1 MNGYFSIDLGT
12 TGLKSSLMN
21 ENGDLIISRGQEY
34 EIVSKKSGWAEQ
46 DPYAW
51 WKALKNTVSSIR
63 SKNPDLLKN
72 IKAVSICGQMHTH
85 VYLDKNKNPLRTA
98 LTWLD
103 QRASGIVERWKAEG
117 LDDEIEK
124 LTLNFPSTTYTAP
137 QIIWIKENEKET
149 FEKTDKILLAK
160 DYIKF
165 LLTGEMTTD
174 PSDASG
180 TMLYDVKN
188 NVWCDKLFDIF
199 NIPRNLFPEV
209 KKSTEVMGFVSKKA
223 SEYLGIPAGIPV
235 VNGGSDHSVSE
246 VGSGLLREGN
256 ASVIIGTAGVLASVS
271 NEPKRDNKNRII
283 CWSYPIEGMW
293 DFLAITQTAA
303 SCLTWFKNT
312 FDKDAGSDIYENY
325 TKIASEII
333 PGSEN
338 LIFLPY
344 IMGERTPH
352 WDPYAR
358 GVFFG
363 MGINHNKGH
372 FVRSIMEGV
381 VYSIRECLDILRELG
396 LKIDK
401 IISMGGGSKSDI
413 WCQIQAD
420 NFKKEVYTL
429 KCGESGAMGNLIL
442 SLFALEEISSIE
454 EAEKLIKIDKKYK
467 CDEKND
473 IVYMEG
479 FNKYKELYRSLKK
492 FMKNS

>member
-1 MNGYFSIDLGT
+1 MNCYFSIDLGT

-21 ENGDLIISRGQEY
+21 ENGDLIISKGQEY

-46 DPYAW
+46 DPEVW
-51 WKALKNTVSSIR
+51 WRALKETVSAINSE
-63 SKNPDLLKN
+63 KPDLLES
-72 IKAVSICGQMHTH
+72 IKAISICGQMHTH
-85 VYLDKNKNPLRTA
+85 VYLDKYEKPLRNA
-98 LTWLD
+98 LTWMD
-103 QRASGIVERWKAEG
+103 QRASVIIEKWKNEG
-117 LDDEIEK
+117 LDKEIEK

-199 NIPRNLFPEV
+199 NISRNLFPEV
-209 KKSTEVMGFVSKKA
+209 KKSTEIIGYINKQA
-223 SEYLGIPAGIPV
+223 SVELGIPEGTPV

-246 VGSGLLREGN
+246 VGSGLLSEGN

-271 NEPKRDNKNRII
+271 NVPRRDYKNRII
-283 CWSYPIEGMW
+283 CWSYPIDGMW

-303 SCLTWFKNT
+303 SSLTWFKNT
-312 FDKDAGSDIYENY
+312 FDKDAEDNIYEEY
-325 TKIASEII
+325 SKLAGSII
-333 PGSEN
+333 PGSEG

-344 IMGERTPH
+344 LMGERTPH

-363 MGINHNKGH
+363 MGMNHTKGH
-372 FVRSIMEGV
+372 FIRAIMEGV
-381 VYSIRECLDILRELG
+381 VFSIRECLDILKELG
-396 LKIDK
+396 LSIDRV
-401 IISMGGGSKSDI
+401 ISMGGGSKSDV

-420 NFKKEVYTL
+420 NFKKEINTL
-429 KCGESGAMGNLIL
+429 KCNESGAMGNLIL
-442 SLFALEEISSIE
+442 SLFALGKISSIE
-454 EAEKLIKIDKKYK
+454 EAKKIIKTEKEYK
-467 CDEKND
+467 PKLDNSD
-473 IVYMEG
+473 IYRKG
-479 FNKYKELYRSLKK
+479 FNKYKGLYRSIKK
-492 FMKNS
+492 IYEE